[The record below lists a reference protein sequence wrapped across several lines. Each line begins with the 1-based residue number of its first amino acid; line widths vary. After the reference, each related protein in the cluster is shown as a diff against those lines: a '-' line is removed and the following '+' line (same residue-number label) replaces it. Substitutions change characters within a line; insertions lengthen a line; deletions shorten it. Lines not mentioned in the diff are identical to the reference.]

1 MMRVLLAK
9 WLILTTA
16 IMTASYLV
24 DGIEVAGFFSA
35 IFTAVILGFLNLFL
49 RPVIIILTLP
59 INILSFGL
67 FTFVI
72 NALILKMVSGVMFGF
87 HVTGFWPAIW
97 GSIIISLASWL
108 LNSIVYDQGRVS
120 YIDLKKKR
128 NGWWE

>member
-1 MMRVLLAK
+1 MRILLAK
-9 WLILTTA
+9 WFVLAIA
-16 IMTASYLV
+16 IMTASYLI
-24 DGIEVAGFFSA
+24 DGIEVSGFFSS

-72 NALILKMVSGVMFGF
+72 NALILKMASGVISGF
-87 HVTGFWPAIW
+87 HITGFWPAIW

-108 LNSIVYDQGRVS
+108 LNSIVYNQGRVS